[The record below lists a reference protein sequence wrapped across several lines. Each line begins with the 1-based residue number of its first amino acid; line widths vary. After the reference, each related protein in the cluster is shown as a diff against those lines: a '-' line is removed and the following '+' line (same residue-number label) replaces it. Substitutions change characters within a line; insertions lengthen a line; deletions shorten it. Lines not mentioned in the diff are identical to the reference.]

1 MVNERESVC
10 EREREK
16 EREFNEGHGELR
28 SRLLYIVTRQ
38 FFMVKMYVM
47 KCNDVS

>member
-47 KCNDVS
+47 KCNDVP

>member
-1 MVNERESVC
+1 MRERESVC
-10 EREREK
+10 LKERERK
-16 EREFNEGHGELR
+16 REFNEGQGELR
-28 SRLLYIVTRQ
+28 SRLLYIVYTRQ